1 MLIINIVRCRYI
13 RCIVGFW
20 AGTSR
25 HQLVLA
31 IAKRKR
37 ALLGGD
43 LSAVAS
49 PAGKRTVVTQ
59 GPSEAFCRK
68 VRDRITELL
77 LEAPMVAVRMRPG
90 AREPLARLAID
101 YQRRLNGATL
111 PTGTNNSSKLP
122 EQRSSRSPAR
132 QPMPSGRQNKRRQQ
146 ISPEASARPR
156 TLTHI

>member
-1 MLIINIVRCRYI
+1 M
-13 RCIVGFW
+13 GFW

-31 IAKRKR
+31 TAKRKR

-59 GPSEAFCRK
+59 GPSGAFCRK
-68 VRDRITELL
+68 VRDRITDPL

-90 AREPLARLAID
+90 AREPLVPPIAKCRF
-101 YQRRLNGATL
+101 NGVTL

-122 EQRSSRSPAR
+122 EQRSSRSPAK
-132 QPMPSGRQNKRRQQ
+132 QPITSGRKN
-146 ISPEASARPR
+146 
-156 TLTHI
+156 